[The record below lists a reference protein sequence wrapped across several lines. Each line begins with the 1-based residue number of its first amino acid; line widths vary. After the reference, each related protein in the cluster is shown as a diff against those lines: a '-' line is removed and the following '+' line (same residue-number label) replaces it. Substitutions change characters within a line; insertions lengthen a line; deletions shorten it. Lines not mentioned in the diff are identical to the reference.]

1 MAGNGRRQRLSEN
14 TVNAYIKEE
23 RVCTAGTG
31 CIDAFV
37 DDSRTPVMK
46 LAL

>member
-1 MAGNGRRQRLSEN
+1 MDAS
-14 TVNAYIKEE
+14 IKEE
-23 RVCTAGTG
+23 RVCTTATA

-46 LAL
+46 LALQLT